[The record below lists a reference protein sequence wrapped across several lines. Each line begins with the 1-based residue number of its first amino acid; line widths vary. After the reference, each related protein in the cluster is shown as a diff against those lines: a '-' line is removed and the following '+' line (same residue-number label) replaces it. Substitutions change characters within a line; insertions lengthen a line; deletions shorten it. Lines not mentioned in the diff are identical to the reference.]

1 MGKKSKSVWS
11 SKVGRDCVSL
21 DTKMCRWLGKRL
33 SHLAKYSTGVPQDYI
48 NLVESMH
55 DEGRDTKFFH
65 KCWKR
70 EMSAAGEAL
79 TRYGNMFR
87 DGMVKGDVEVTSTVL
102 DDAQS
107 AMRWV
112 AKWLPNLWD

>member
-1 MGKKSKSVWS
+1 MGKKDKNVWT

-21 DTKMCRWLGKRL
+21 DTSLCRWLGKRL
-33 SHLAKYSTGVPQDYI
+33 SHLATHSTGVPVDYI
-48 NLVESMH
+48 DMCKAMSDDDR
-55 DEGRDTKFFH
+55 DEKFYH
-65 KCWKR
+65 NCWKR

-79 TRYGNMFR
+79 TLYGDMFKNSGADNSPVLS
-87 DGMVKGDVEVTSTVL
+87 DGQD
-102 DDAQS
+102 